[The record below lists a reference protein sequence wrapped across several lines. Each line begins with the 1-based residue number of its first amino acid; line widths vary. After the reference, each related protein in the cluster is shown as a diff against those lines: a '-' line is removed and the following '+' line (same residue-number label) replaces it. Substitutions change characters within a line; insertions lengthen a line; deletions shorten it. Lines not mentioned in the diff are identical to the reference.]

1 MSLQRVVVV
10 LATMA
15 AMGRAIGQD
24 ETQGGISGGR
34 DWEQDNFGIRD
45 PRVHSQGVLDRSVA
59 KNRYS
64 AQVSK
69 ILLLQSAC
77 G

>member
-15 AMGRAIGQD
+15 VVGRAIGQA
-24 ETQGGISGGR
+24 ETEGGISGGR

-45 PRVHSQGVLDRSVA
+45 PKVHSQGVLDRSVA
-59 KNRYS
+59 E
-64 AQVSK
+64 
-69 ILLLQSAC
+69 I
-77 G
+77 